1 MAILKVTDYITLTRD
16 GVKLHVPVHFEL
28 SRGEI
33 LWVRG
38 ANGAGKTTFLKTLI
52 QHQKNYLG
60 HIDRGIPLE
69 KIAYL
74 PQVTQ
79 PHFFIPLHLH
89 DLLEK
94 KDAQLLPEE
103 QWHRSWNVASGGERQ
118 KALLIKIFNQEADLY
133 LLDEPTNQLDQEGR
147 RLLSEKLKALLQT
160 KNKAVLMVCHDEN
173 FMSPF
178 PKKQIELVNHGN

>member
-1 MAILKVTDYITLTRD
+1 MAILKVSQFVTITQD
-16 GVKLHVPVHFEL
+16 KEKLHMPLDFEL

-38 ANGAGKTTFLKTLI
+38 DNGSGKTTFLKTLI
-52 QHQKNYLG
+52 RQNKRYTGTLEYL
-60 HIDRGIPLE
+60 IRPDQ
-69 KIAYL
+69 IAYL

-94 KDAQLLPEE
+94 KDFNLLAEE
-103 QWHRSWNVASGGERQ
+103 QLHRNWNTASGGERQ
-118 KALLIKIFNQEADLY
+118 KTLLIKIFNQEADLY

-147 RLLSEKLKALLQT
+147 RLLKEKIDELGKT
-160 KNKAVLMVCHDEN
+160 KAVVIVCHDEN
-173 FMSPF
+173 FM
-178 PKKQIELVNHGN
+178 KQFTYKEIQLRAYGA